1 MSFNL
6 ISNFILIF
14 TIVGI
19 LILLLRRMPE
29 VMEEKGQQ
37 LILGAPPKL
46 NIERTRLMRYTAV
59 DALKTFF
66 QNILSKIWHFM
77 LEAKDLK
84 EGKILASNF
93 SRIVTQSGKRVINI
107 GAFSNLKRAEKFI
120 AEGNLEAAEMV
131 YYDIIKKHP
140 HEYPAYEG
148 LVKIYFQ
155 QKKHDEVAEVLQ
167 YLIIHNPS
175 NDSYYAQFGKLL
187 LSQKRYADA
196 IEAYERSFTI
206 NNLIPARFAN
216 VGLCY
221 QALGNLPKARENF
234 KKALDLEPSNMQY
247 LMMLVD
253 ALIRSEQRNEAKKY
267 LEQALEM
274 DPENALVRERLMQ
287 F

>member
-46 NIERTRLMRYTAV
+46 NIEKSRLMRYTAI
-59 DALKTFF
+59 DAVKTFL

-84 EGKILASNF
+84 EGRILASNF

-107 GAFSNLKRAEKFI
+107 GAFSNLKKAEKLI
-120 AEGNLEAAEMV
+120 AEGNLDAAEMV

-167 YLIIHNPS
+167 YLIVHNPN

-206 NNLIPARFAN
+206 NSLIPARFAN

-221 QALGNLPKARENF
+221 QALGNIPKAKENF
-234 KKALDLEPSNMQY
+234 KKALDLEPSNVQY

-253 ALIRSEQRNEAKKY
+253 VLIRLEQQNEAKKY

-274 DPENALVRERLMQ
+274 DPDNALIRERLMQ